1 MGEGNPKAFGNAG
14 ERPDA
19 GLSRRTLEA
28 ADGFDR
34 ELRSLRELLLRHAPL
49 LTDGSHAA
57 PELGSDVFS
66 HGAVC
71 GAGSQKRRTRQES
84 SLGQYGKSGIRHDRP
99 QRKVV
104 KKISKPRPVLSPRSQ
119 ELAKI
124 RREDVVFV
132 DLLELDYLQE
142 QDLEVYVALQALR
155 GELKALMAAGRQRAN
170 NRMTAIRLRQLT
182 NWANEALRDSEQT
195 LIRGP
200 LALDDEQHVLEHDAR
215 CLQSGWLDAMYD
227 VAFHLADTKGSL
239 SEESWKLLQRT
250 HELCTIYE
258 GSRLKLERARADGWG
273 QFPSDVLRTVLD
285 EQSVEAATKLRVS
298 GLFTE

>member
-1 MGEGNPKAFGNAG
+1 M
-14 ERPDA
+14 
-19 GLSRRTLEA
+19 
-28 ADGFDR
+28 
-34 ELRSLRELLLRHAPL
+34 
-49 LTDGSHAA
+49 
-57 PELGSDVFS
+57 
-66 HGAVC
+66 
-71 GAGSQKRRTRQES
+71 
-84 SLGQYGKSGIRHDRP
+84 
-99 QRKVV
+99 

-132 DLLELDYLQE
+132 DLLELDYLEE

-155 GELKALMAAGRQRAN
+155 GELKALMAAGRQAN

-239 SEESWKLLQRT
+239 SEESWKQLQRK
-250 HELCTIYE
+250 HDLCTIYE
-258 GSRLKLERARADGWG
+258 GCRLKLERARADGWG
-273 QFPSDVLRTVLD
+273 QFPSGVLRTVLD
-285 EQSVEAATKLRVS
+285 EETVAVATKLRES
-298 GLFTE
+298 DLFVE